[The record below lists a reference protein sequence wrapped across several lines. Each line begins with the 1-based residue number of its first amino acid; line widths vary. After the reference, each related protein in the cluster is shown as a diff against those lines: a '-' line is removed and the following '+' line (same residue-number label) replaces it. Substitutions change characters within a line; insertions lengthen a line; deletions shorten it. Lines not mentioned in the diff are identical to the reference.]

1 MISDAHK
8 GLKQAIS
15 EVMQGASWQRCRM
28 HFMRNILSHVPRAM
42 QAMVVALVRT
52 IFVQPDMMAAKAQLA
67 RVAESLEK
75 RFPRA
80 AELLR
85 DAEDDT
91 LAYMAFP
98 CEHWRQIYST
108 NTLERLNR
116 EIGRRTDVVGIF
128 PNCPS
133 LIRLADAILQ
143 EQSDEWAAAPRRYF
157 SKESMAKLR
166 SMRVGQNQREEPL
179 LLDAYTP

>member
-1 MISDAHK
+1 MV
-8 GLKQAIS
+8 L
-15 EVMQGASWQRCRM
+15 QGASWQRCRV
-28 HFMRNILSHVPRAM
+28 HFTRNLLAHVPKHARAM
-42 QAMVVALVRT
+42 VAAMVRT
-52 IFVQPDMMAAKAQLA
+52 ILVQPDMEAARAQLA

-75 RFPRA
+75 RFPWA

-85 DAEDDT
+85 DAEDDI

-98 CEHWRQIYST
+98 CEYWRQIYST

-128 PNCPS
+128 PNRPS
-133 LIRLADAILQ
+133 LIRLAGAILQ

-157 SKESMAKLR
+157 GKESIAKLR
-166 SMRVGQNQREEPL
+166 SMRVGQSHHEEAL
-179 LLDAYTP
+179 LLDPYTPQPTLKTQEP